1 MVSIINITNGNKN
14 LPVGIKIIIPTKYGY
29 LEEGDSLYTTQAI
42 IWMITIL
49 NLIDIKAALRRYEGN
64 CMVYRPK

>member
-1 MVSIINITNGNKN
+1 MVSMINIINGNKN
-14 LPVGIKIIIPTKYGY
+14 LPVGIKIVISIQYGY
-29 LEEGDSLYTTQAI
+29 LKEGESLYATRAI

-49 NLIDIKAALRRYEGN
+49 NHIDTRAALPRYEGS